1 MSTAAPDDT
10 HAQQTENDHNDA
22 IRIIVITTAEDLDH
36 RFHRHTLLRVIF
48 DRALSLVGG
57 HAHADQFVL
66 QYHDQPL
73 NDLDRTLGELACE
86 LGWGDTVELELVPKP
101 VVV

>member
-1 MSTAAPDDT
+1 MSTDA
-10 HAQQTENDHNDA
+10 HHQQSDHNQGDT
-22 IRIIVITTAEDLDH
+22 IRIIVVTTSEDLDH
-36 RFHRHTLLRVIF
+36 SFHRHALLRVVF
-48 DRALSLVGG
+48 ERALSLVGG

-66 QYHDQPL
+66 QYHDEPL
-73 NDLDRTLGELACE
+73 SDLDRTLDELARE